1 MRTIMRVPQLTK
13 KAATLAVLAA
23 ALGAS
28 ACGEVA
34 RTGRSPAYLILD
46 RLEGANGAVPD
57 EFSTFVPS
65 DVITLVRRTID
76 GREVRVATRF
86 VDPGRVTMRVGLKNP
101 GPSVSPTA
109 PGPLNAVTVTR
120 YRVVYKRTD
129 GRQTQGVDVPYA
141 FDGGMSMTVPEDQA
155 AVGFFE
161 LVRII
166 AKAENP
172 LVRLVDSGGV
182 DAFSTIADVTFY
194 GTDQA
199 GNEVSVTGSIS
210 VTFADWGDPD

>member
-1 MRTIMRVPQLTK
+1 MRVLQRMKIVT
-13 KAATLAVLAA
+13 VLAA
-23 ALGAS
+23 VVGATG
-28 ACGEVA
+28 CGEVA
-34 RTGRSPAYLILD
+34 RTGRSPAYLVVE
-46 RLEGANGAVPD
+46 RLEGANGAIPG

-65 DVITLVRRTID
+65 DVITLVRRTIN
-76 GREVRVATRF
+76 GQETRVPTRF
-86 VDPGRVTMRVGLKNP
+86 VDPGRVTLRVGLKNP
-101 GPSVSPTA
+101 GPSLSPTA
-109 PGPLNAVTVTR
+109 PGPLNAVTLTR
-120 YRVVYKRTD
+120 YRVVFKRTD
-129 GRQTQGVDVPYA
+129 GRNTQGIDVPYA
-141 FDGGMSMTVPEDQA
+141 FDGGMSMTVPEDQS

-172 LVRLVDSGGV
+172 LVRLVNSGGV

-194 GTDQA
+194 GSDQA